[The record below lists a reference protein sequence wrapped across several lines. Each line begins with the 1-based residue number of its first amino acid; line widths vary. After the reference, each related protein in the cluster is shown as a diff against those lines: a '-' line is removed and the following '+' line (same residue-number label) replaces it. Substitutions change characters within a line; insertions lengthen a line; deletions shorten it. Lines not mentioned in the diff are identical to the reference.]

1 MWGKDTFETVDMLKA
16 REGKRTEIAS
26 IGPAG
31 EKGVRFASI
40 QNSYYHSFGRTG
52 LWGRYGKQAH

>member
-1 MWGKDTFETVDMLKA
+1 MKRVHFKDAHDMWGKDTFETVDMLKA

-31 EKGVRFASI
+31 ERAYGFAL
-40 QNSYYHSFGRTG
+40 YPE
-52 LWGRYGKQAH
+52 